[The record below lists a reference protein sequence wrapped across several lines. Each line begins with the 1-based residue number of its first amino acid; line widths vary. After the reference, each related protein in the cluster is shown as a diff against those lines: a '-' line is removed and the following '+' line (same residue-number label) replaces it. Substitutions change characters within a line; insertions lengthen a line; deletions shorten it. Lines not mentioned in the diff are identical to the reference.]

1 MQKLQAHTEHA
12 SCTGAMPESR
22 NREIEKSP
30 SPMQNKKIEMDGAAE
45 LKGSAT
51 YALKGA
57 PWATPPCGLPRPFR
71 IYSKGGAGL
80 LGTPIAP
87 HLSFA

>member
-1 MQKLQAHTEHA
+1 
-12 SCTGAMPESR
+12 
-22 NREIEKSP
+22 
-30 SPMQNKKIEMDGAAE
+30 MDEAAE